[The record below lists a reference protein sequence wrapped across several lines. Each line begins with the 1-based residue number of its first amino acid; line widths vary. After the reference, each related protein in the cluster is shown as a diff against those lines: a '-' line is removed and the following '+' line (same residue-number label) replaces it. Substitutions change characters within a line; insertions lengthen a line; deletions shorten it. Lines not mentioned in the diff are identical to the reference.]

1 MNSKAILA
9 IFSIFAVASLFV
21 YLPVVP
27 ISVHATSICTSV
39 PGSACISFGRN
50 PQECRATFPPCH
62 PVTNTQAHLDT
73 RSEVIACKLKFV
85 SEGCKVIVKN

>member
-9 IFSIFAVASLFV
+9 IFSIFAIASLFV
-21 YLPVVP
+21 YLPWYRYLFMQLAYAQRSLALHVSLLERTLKNVVQP
-27 ISVHATSICTSV
+27 
-39 PGSACISFGRN
+39 FLR
-50 PQECRATFPPCH
+50 
-62 PVTNTQAHLDT
+62 VTLSLTHKLVLDT

>member
-1 MNSKAILA
+1 METHC
-9 IFSIFAVASLFV
+9 
-21 YLPVVP
+21 PTEDVVQP
-27 ISVHATSICTSV
+27 A
-39 PGSACISFGRN
+39 
-50 PQECRATFPPCH
+50 PPRR